1 MKLDWGAFI
10 TNPVYQIGGVVAVLL
25 LVGGITAAQ
34 KSCGQHHEDVAN
46 VEHGKADASAE
57 RLKDA
62 LQQIEGLH
70 RKVADLE
77 VAGRAY
83 RRAYE
88 GALAKIPAPV
98 EKPPASIEELG
109 TALEEEGLTKGVTVH
124 PGPGISTLSEVD
136 AGLTYLLAQRAKRAA
151 SMEEALKAC
160 DDLQKA
166 QEATLEAKG
175 LELGKT
181 NEALKAS
188 MDEAMHRQAEA
199 QELGKALRVEK
210 RKGWQKYAIGIA
222 GVVVGYA
229 AGRK

>member
-1 MKLDWGAFI
+1 MKLDWGAFV
-10 TNPVYQIGGVVAVLL
+10 TNPAYQIGGVVAVLL
-25 LVGGITAAQ
+25 LVGSFALAQ

-62 LQQIEGLH
+62 LSQIEGLH

-83 RRAYE
+83 KRAYE
-88 GALAKIPAPV
+88 DAKAKIPSPDVVVPV
-98 EKPPASIEELG
+98 GDAELAKAIRGVGFKGAEVSETVAASVFTTE
-109 TALEEEGLTKGVTVH
+109 
-124 PGPGISTLSEVD
+124 D
-136 AGLTYLLAQRAKRAA
+136 AGLAYVLSQRAVRLESIEA
-151 SMEEALKAC
+151 ALKAC
-160 DDLQKA
+160 DDLQQA
-166 QEATLEAKG
+166 QDATLKAKD

-210 RKGWQKYAIGIA
+210 RKGWQKYAIG
-222 GVVVGYA
+222 A
-229 AGRK
+229 AGFALGMYARGK